1 MYLAHELGSVINR
14 LPADFQRHIIWAFS
28 TRTKQQDSVL
38 CRLALY
44 LDPRF
49 RQAASSSASGR
60 TEFIQKAAQ
69 YTHAQVG
76 GWCSGGGAV
85 GGLVGQFAVVSGS
98 SLMLVRGSSVRV
110 CVCEF
115 AYVCVHT
122 RARMCLSVCLCLAAW
137 QHHSLA

>member
-1 MYLAHELGSVINR
+1 
-14 LPADFQRHIIWAFS
+14 
-28 TRTKQQDSVL
+28 VL

-76 GWCSGGGAV
+76 GWGGWCSGGGAV

-110 CVCEF
+110 CVCVCEF

-122 RARMCLSVCLCLAAW
+122 RARMCLSVCLC
-137 QHHSLA
+137 